1 MPEIIDPAVAEL
13 SPNLY
18 NAARISGLD
27 QASAKMLNQLSKQYK
42 LGKQLIAMGDAKGR
56 NEFLNLDPKVRQN
69 IQAFF
74 PEREMFADEK
84 GAIRQFLEF
93 VGKGAIAG
101 PKLIASPI
109 MKGLELLEG
118 WEKTVK
124 TAYPA
129 ARQAG
134 EAREAERLGLP
145 VTKRTDFSSGVLR
158 DIYDGKNNWQWEKVA
173 AYEERYG
180 VALTT
185 LARANAEGRTVE
197 GAIDLYGNA
206 DEEMMAAVAFM
217 YDKPEKFNEIRDALA
232 VDAQISPGRDIVNDV
247 LLSGKTVNGSYW
259 ANKALKFIG
268 IDLSTKK
275 GKKMAL
281 DIAGVNNLRQAETK
295 LKEKI
300 SGPIDGFYTIFG
312 DPLTYIGL
320 GLPAVAKLAT
330 RGVAGIR
337 VGVGEAL
344 KMSAFK
350 SKGQRF
356 AEQFKFV
363 SERQGIESG
372 YAWLFKE
379 PEIKTLWDD
388 QLGPRLKDFKEADTP
403 VKKAGVLESIKFDFP
418 EWYNEDTIKTLA
430 SNLETFDA
438 AGAQK
443 YFTHVDDANMML
455 NGRVNGISFRRNGI
469 PYARRTRLATSAMHR
484 IAYSVFNPSSEVDLT
499 TKELL
504 QQAEEKTEK
513 AWTLITKVGT
523 DENNLLNPE
532 IDEIFS
538 IQEDIKGARR
548 LAYKLGVAS
557 TRIPG
562 PVFFGED
569 AIKTADNIRSTASL
583 VLPKNI
589 ANAVTMMLLDETLD
603 VQLTAMRNMQ
613 YAYMKRLGLK
623 EDDILNILQKTY
635 NQEAGFTPVPDLPI
649 ADQFLEQ
656 MHPMA
661 YTIQNGQ
668 GTLAASGAIEPSQ
681 LTKGIAQLPFDMIY
695 QLSATA
701 KLDKLNKATPAKNL
715 IMAFNGFARSNF
727 VRIWNNNWAAY
738 TLVPRLGIRTNVDE
752 GFFYYLTKPVT
763 DLMDFVS
770 TKFQKDIRGMEA
782 VTGSSAAI
790 GPWKGSAYYLANKF
804 DLKINGKA
812 FDPRQTLT
820 APERAELTEQ
830 IRAGLSKELGYEV
843 PLSEVAPLV
852 IKDTILSR
860 IEEILK
866 VDSEG
871 WENWKRLF
879 RHNSNFSDSLTASM
893 GARDLAVGKFDRDF
907 FDASFSVDQLALFVK
922 EMGLEKSSQYTPR
935 EISKLSDR
943 EVGIA
948 MWDNFLL
955 RFGFNQVKLFEGR
968 WLNPVNAF
976 YDNNGL
982 KTNIDFARARTNIME
997 QMGATYNDVTGLYDV
1012 LDEAPLKAALSN
1024 FGETVYF
1031 RQKGLSDAEI
1041 ARIYSERMLQD
1052 MRFAFHGSADGFNQ
1066 NFYDLMLKKHEEVVK
1081 AASRQKKPQVYS
1093 WSRAATN
1100 ITWKEFDE
1108 ATLGMRPVSG
1118 YVNTRLVSGGKVT
1131 DLDGLKQDLG
1141 TIEKVFEKFP
1151 DKALEMM
1158 DRQVT
1163 GFFRLPAMKVAIDKG
1178 FRDIKPFEANLAARH
1193 YKAIMENNPRI
1204 DPEVAR
1210 QQAELIAEKTATNV
1224 VVNMAT
1230 DAVLEF
1236 VDNPTIRSNFAMSIR
1251 HLGRFV
1257 RATEDFHRRIYRL
1270 YSNEGP
1276 RALLRM
1282 RLLNYGLEN
1291 FGSVYE
1297 DENGDEYLV
1306 FPTDIVMNAA
1316 TQKVVQK
1323 LTGDENFKVGAFND
1337 FTLKFRL
1344 INPSFSPDAGQPA
1357 FAGPVAGLGVLVAKA
1372 LLRDLPIVS
1381 AVLPAD
1387 WEDKI
1392 YPWTNKA
1399 ADYLDMFAM
1408 GHIGK
1413 NTDLGEALKVSMPM
1427 LASIGWE
1434 TVKPAEKNKMKTNFV
1449 LQGISYLEA
1458 YGNGLPDNANAQ
1470 EKKEY
1475 LYRLRV
1481 AADNLAWG
1489 QAMLGMISPGFPTLK
1504 DSKGLPEFMRDN
1516 GISTWS
1522 SAFWDIYNGVL
1533 KSDQE
1538 VSNPF
1543 EVALAAFIGSNPGKA
1558 VYTIPRNEK
1567 ASRVFINK
1575 TDELK
1580 KWATDNK
1587 KFVDTYSESGIA
1599 YIFSPKIGEYNPDVY
1614 NWMES
1619 VGLVSQPD
1627 MKKYLEKV
1635 QIATDKEKYFAIGD
1649 SMNEKLA
1656 NTADYS
1662 ERRQIIALAERERQL
1677 ILMSNPELEAA
1688 LLETDSKGELNK
1700 MLRDIGSA
1708 ALNPNSP
1715 MSDETRVSMQFAVD
1729 QVRSFI
1735 DFSDNMVNKRS
1746 YSFSSD
1752 RTKLKQN
1759 VLAILGE
1766 LSFDPAVK
1774 EATRLIFVPLMNK
1787 YSRDAIS
1794 ASPERG

>member
-1 MPEIIDPAVAEL
+1 MPEIIDPTVAEV

-18 NAARISGLD
+18 NAARISGL
-27 QASAKMLNQLSKQYK
+27 SPEGAKQLNQLSRQFK
-42 LGKQLIAMGDAKGR
+42 LGKQLIGMGEAKGR
-56 NEFLNLDPKVRQN
+56 EEFLSLDPKVRQN
-69 IQAFF
+69 IRLFF
-74 PEREMFADEK
+74 PDKTIFAEEK
-84 GAIRQFLEF
+84 GPIRELLEF
-93 VGKGAIAG
+93 VGKGYVGAA
-101 PKLIASPI
+101 KLVASPI
-109 MKGLELLEG
+109 LKGLELLEN
-118 WEKTVK
+118 WEKTYK
-124 TAYPA
+124 TGYPA
-129 ARQAG
+129 LRQAG
-134 EAREAERLGLP
+134 EAKEAERLGLP
-145 VTKRTDFSSGVLR
+145 VTKRADFSSGVIR

-173 AYEERYG
+173 SYEERYG

-185 LARANAEGRTVE
+185 LARAIAEGRTVE

-217 YDKPEKFNEIRDALA
+217 YDKPKKFNEISDALA
-232 VDAQISPGRDIVNDV
+232 VDAQISPGRDIVNDI
-247 LLSGKTVNGSYW
+247 LLSGKTVNGNYW
-259 ANKALKFIG
+259 ATKALKLVG
-268 IDLSTKK
+268 IDLTTKK
-275 GKKMAL
+275 GKKQAL
-281 DIAGVNNLRQAETK
+281 DIVGVDNVRQAETK
-295 LKEKI
+295 LKERI
-300 SGPIDGFYTIFG
+300 SGTIDGFYTVFG

-320 GLPAVAKLAT
+320 GIPAIAKLAT
-330 RGVAGIR
+330 KGIAGLE
-337 VGVGEAL
+337 VGIGQAI

-388 QLGPRLKDFKEADTP
+388 QLGPRLKDYKDADTP
-403 VKKAGVLESIKFDFP
+403 IKKAAVLESIKFDFP
-418 EWYNEDTIKTLA
+418 EWYNEKTVKTLI

-438 AGAQK
+438 TGAQK
-443 YFTHVDDANMML
+443 FFTHVDDANMML
-455 NGRVNGISFRRNGI
+455 NGRVNGISYRRNGI

-484 IAYSVFNPSSEVDLT
+484 IAYSIFNPSSEVDIT
-499 TKELL
+499 TKEIL
-504 QQAEEKTEK
+504 QKADENLDK
-513 AWTLITKVGT
+513 AWTVITKVGSE
-523 DENNLLNPE
+523 ENNLLNDQ
-532 IDEIFS
+532 IDDIFS

-548 LAYKLGVAS
+548 IAYKLGAAS
-557 TRIPG
+557 SRIPG
-562 PVFFGED
+562 PVFFGD
-569 AIKTADNIRSTASL
+569 NAIETADNIRNTANL

-589 ANAVTMMLLDETLD
+589 ANAVTLMLLDETID

-613 YAYMKRLGLK
+613 YGYMKRLGLK
-623 EDDILNILQKTY
+623 EDDILKILQKTY
-635 NQEAGFTPVPDLPI
+635 NEQAGFTPVPDLPI
-649 ADQFLEQ
+649 ADEFLVQ

-668 GTLAASGAIEPSQ
+668 GTLAASGAIQPSQ

-695 QLSATA
+695 QLSASA
-701 KLDKLNKATPAKNL
+701 KLDKLNKATPAKNTIL
-715 IMAFNGFARSNF
+715 ALNGLARSNF
-727 VRIWNNNWAAY
+727 ARIWNNNWAAY

-752 GFFYYLTKPVT
+752 GFFYYLTKPVS
-763 DLMDFVS
+763 DLMNFVS
-770 TKFQKDIRGMEA
+770 TKFQREVRGMEA

-804 DLKINGKA
+804 NIKINGKP

-820 APERAELTEQ
+820 APERAELSEQ

-852 IKDTILSR
+852 IKDAILSR

-871 WENWKRLF
+871 WDNWKKLF
-879 RHNSNFSDSLTASM
+879 RHNSNFADSLIASM

-907 FDASFSVDQLALFVK
+907 FDASFSVDQLTLFIK
-922 EMGLEKSSQYTPR
+922 EMGLEKLSQYSPK
-935 EISKLSDR
+935 EISKLSEF
-943 EVGIA
+943 EVGVA

-955 RFGFNQVKLFEGR
+955 RFGFNQIKVGEGR
-968 WLNPVNAF
+968 YLNPVNVF

-982 KTNIDFARARTNIME
+982 KTNLDFAKARTDLME
-997 QMGATYNDVTGLYDV
+997 QMGATYNEVTGMYDV
-1012 LDEAPLKAALSN
+1012 LDAATIKAALSN
-1024 FGETVYF
+1024 FSETVYF
-1031 RQKGLSDAEI
+1031 RQKGLTDAEI
-1041 ARIYSERMLQD
+1041 ARIYAERSLQD
-1052 MRFAFHGSADGFNQ
+1052 LRFTFHGSADRFNQ
-1066 NFYDLMLKKHEEVVK
+1066 NLYDLMLKKHDEVIK
-1081 AASRQKKPQVYS
+1081 AATRQGKAQSYS

-1100 ITWKEFDE
+1100 ISWNEFND
-1108 ATLGMRPVSG
+1108 ATVGMRPVSG
-1118 YVNTRLVSGGKVT
+1118 YINTRLVSGGKVS
-1131 DLDGLKQDLG
+1131 DLDGLKEDLG
-1141 TIEKVFEKFP
+1141 TIEKMFEKFP

-1178 FRDIKPFEANLAARH
+1178 FRDIKPFQVNLADRH
-1193 YKAIMENNPRI
+1193 YKAIMDANPQMSP
-1204 DPEVAR
+1204 DLAR
-1210 QQAELIAEKTATNV
+1210 KQADLIAEKTATNV
-1224 VVNMAT
+1224 VVNIAT
-1230 DAVLEF
+1230 DSVLEF
-1236 VDNPTIRSNFAMSIR
+1236 VDNPNIRSNFAMSIR

-1306 FPTDIVMNAA
+1306 FPTDIVMNTAV
-1316 TQKVVQK
+1316 QKVVQK
-1323 LTGDENFKVGAFND
+1323 LTGNENFKVGSFND

-1357 FAGPVAGLGVLVAKA
+1357 FAGPIAGLGILASKA
-1372 LLRDLPIVS
+1372 FLRDLPLVS
-1381 AVLPAD
+1381 AVLPQD

-1413 NTDLGEALKVSMPM
+1413 NTDLGEALKVAMPM

-1434 TVKPAEKNKMKTNFV
+1434 TVKPAEKNKMKANYV

-1458 YGNGLPDNANAQ
+1458 FGNGLPDNANAKQ
-1470 EKKEY
+1470 KKEY
-1475 LYRLRV
+1475 LYNLRV

-1489 QAMLGMISPGFPTLK
+1489 QAMLGMVSPGFPSLK
-1504 DSKGLPEFMRDN
+1504 DSKGLPDFIRDN

-1522 SAFWDIYNGVL
+1522 SAFWDVYNGVL
-1533 KSDQE
+1533 KSDQD
-1538 VSNPF
+1538 VANPF
-1543 EVALAAFIGSNPGKA
+1543 ELALAAFVGNNPGKA

-1575 TDELK
+1575 TNELK
-1580 KWATDNK
+1580 GWATDNK
-1587 KFVDTYSESGIA
+1587 KFLDTYSQSGIG
-1599 YIFSPKIGEYNPDVY
+1599 YIFAPKVGEYNPDVY

-1619 VGLVSQPD
+1619 VGLVKQPD
-1627 MKKYLEKV
+1627 LMDYLEKV

-1649 SMNEKLA
+1649 AMNDKLA

-1662 ERRQIIALAERERQL
+1662 ERKQIIALAERERQL
-1677 ILMSNPELEAA
+1677 LLISNPELEDA
-1688 LLETDSKGELNK
+1688 LLDTDNKGELNK
-1700 MLRDIGSA
+1700 MLRDIGA
-1708 ALNPNSP
+1708 AAQDLNAP
-1715 MSDETRVSMQFAVD
+1715 MSNETRLSMQFAVE

-1735 DFSDNMVNKRS
+1735 DYSDNMVNKRS
-1746 YSFSSD
+1746 YNFSSD
-1752 RTKLKQN
+1752 RTKLKQD